1 MKLFADMTLLA
12 AVVVFV
18 VDLSGF
24 SQTVITFVSRVLG
37 RRVNAVK
44 PLTCSLCMNFWT
56 CLLWAL
62 CSGRFCLGSLAW
74 ACALAFLSQPMGE
87 ALTLVREWV
96 LAVLDKLYP
105 KR

>member
-1 MKLFADMTLLA
+1 MTLLA

-24 SQTVITFVSRVLG
+24 SQTLTAFVSRAWG
-37 RRVNAVK
+37 RRVRAVK
-44 PLTCSLCMNFWT
+44 PFTCSLCMTFWC

-62 CSGRFCLGSLAW
+62 CSGRFTLPAVAW